1 MAFLIE
7 TEDQLEE
14 SFSAAENIYSQE
26 LCILD
31 VRLDIHD
38 ISPALQ
44 RLTETLRKKL
54 HYSTK

>member
-7 TEDQLEE
+7 TEDQLED

-38 ISPALQ
+38 SSLALQ
-44 RLTETLRKKL
+44 RLTETLRKKV
-54 HYSTK
+54 H